1 MHQQREAF
9 QNRLR
14 KMARHYGKWARRKG
28 LEAYRIYDADLESFP
43 LTVDRYADR
52 LYVAVYAGKD
62 DLAVDLIREGVSTAL
77 EADAD
82 RIHFKLRERQSGKK
96 QYEKLAEIGREF
108 PVDEYGHRFYVNLHD
123 YLDTGLFLDH
133 RETRRMVGEEA
144 AGKRVLNL
152 FAYTCSFGVYAAAGG
167 ADRVDNLDLSNTYL
181 DWGKRNFTLNDLDP
195 AAHGFLR
202 EDALAWLRNAPGDK
216 YDLIVLD
223 PPTFS
228 NSKMMNDVLD
238 TQRDHAELINRS
250 LDRLLPGGTLYF
262 STNYRKFKLDEAA
275 VAGSCREITAQTVP
289 QDFRK
294 KNLHRS
300 WRIRH

>member
-1 MHQQREAF
+1 MHPQREAF

-14 KMARHYGKWARRKG
+14 KMARHYDKWARRKG

-43 LTVDRYADR
+43 LTVDRYAGR
-52 LYVAVYAGKD
+52 LYVAVYAGKPDLDPD
-62 DLAVDLIREGVSTAL
+62 DLRNGIATAL
-77 EADAD
+77 ETDAD
-82 RIHFKLRERQSGKK
+82 RIHFKTRERQTGKQ
-96 QYEKLAEIGREF
+96 QYEKLDEIGREF
-108 PVDEYGHRFYVNLHD
+108 PVLEYGHRFYVNLHD

-152 FAYTCSFGVYAAAGG
+152 FAYTCSFGVYAAAAG

-202 EDALAWLRNAPGDK
+202 EDALAWLRKAPGQK
-216 YDLIVLD
+216 YDLVVLD

-228 NSKMMNDVLD
+228 NSKMMDEVLN
-238 TQRDHAELINRS
+238 T
-250 LDRLLPGGTLYF
+250 
-262 STNYRKFKLDEAA
+262 
-275 VAGSCREITAQTVP
+275 
-289 QDFRK
+289 
-294 KNLHRS
+294 
-300 WRIRH
+300 